1 MSKIIDDFR
10 IALES
15 ILRRKTRSFLTIL
28 AIVIGIASVVALIG
42 IGNGLQNTM
51 NEQFE
56 RMGTDKIFV
65 MPSGG
70 VYGIGSTVAL
80 NEDDLNVI
88 ENVRGVQR
96 ADGWPYKLA
105 RMEYNDMLVYN
116 WVMGPD
122 SKETD
127 YETLVTSFGLE
138 LTEGKAP
145 GANDRYKAIV
155 GCMLAHD
162 ENNIFGKLLGIGKK
176 FTIEG
181 QEFEVSG
188 VVSCV
193 GNPNDDQQV
202 YINADTLFELFNV
215 EEKSYDMIIIMLD
228 KNVNVSTV
236 AEEIT
241 KDLRDLRNL
250 DEGEEDFSVQTA
262 EQLVST
268 FMSVFSLVVIV
279 IGGIGAISLLVGGV
293 GIANTMFTSVLERT
307 REIGAMKA
315 VGATNTDILSIIV
328 WESGLFG
335 LIGGSIGVTIGY
347 AVAKL
352 VGIVATNVLKYTFTV
367 RFSPGFLIGMLVFA
381 FVLGVISGAIPAYRA
396 SKMNPVEA
404 LRYE

>member
-1 MSKIIDDFR
+1 MSKPIDDFK
-10 IALES
+10 IAMEN

-28 AIVIGIASVVALIG
+28 AIIIGIASVVALIG
-42 IGNGLQNTM
+42 IGSGLQNTM

-56 RMGTDKIFV
+56 RMGTDTIFV

-70 VYGIGSTVAL
+70 FYGVGSTVML
-80 NEDDLNVI
+80 TEKDLDVI
-88 ENVRGVQR
+88 ESVRGVQR

-105 RMEYNDMLVYN
+105 RMEYNDVLVYN
-116 WVMGPD
+116 WVMGPT
-122 SKETD
+122 SRGVG
-127 YETLVTSFGLE
+127 YETLIEGFGLTV
-138 LTEGKAP
+138 LDGKAP
-145 GANDRYKAIV
+145 AMNDKYKAMV
-155 GCMLAHD
+155 GCMLAND
-162 ENNIFGKLLGIGKK
+162 ENNMFGKLLEVGKK

-181 QEFEVSG
+181 QEFQVSG
-188 VVSCV
+188 VVSCL

-202 YINADTLFELFNV
+202 YINADTLLELFNIK
-215 EEKSYDMIIIMLD
+215 EESYEIIIVTLD
-228 KNVNVSTV
+228 PTV
-236 AEEIT
+236 DAGAAAEQIK
-241 KDLRDLRNL
+241 KDLRDSRDLK
-250 DEGEEDFSVQTA
+250 EGEEDFTVQTA

-315 VGATNTDILSIIV
+315 VGATNSDIMSIIV

-335 LIGGSIGVTIGY
+335 LVGGAIGIGIGY

-352 VGIVATNVLKYTFTV
+352 VGLIATNALKYTFTV
-367 RFSPGFLIGMLVFA
+367 RFSPWFLIGMLVFA

-396 SKMNPVEA
+396 SKLDPVEA